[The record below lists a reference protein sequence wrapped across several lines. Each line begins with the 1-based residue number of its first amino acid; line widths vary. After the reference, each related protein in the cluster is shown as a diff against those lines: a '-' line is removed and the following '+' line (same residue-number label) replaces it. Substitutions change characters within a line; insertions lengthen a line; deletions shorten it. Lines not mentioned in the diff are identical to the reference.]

1 MTEPPYECP
10 TRTTGLLTRL
20 SVLFTLATSSACES
34 SPCWLAI
41 TSCPSAR
48 RVGISLLKQEP
59 SAHRPWT
66 KTMLGLPWCVTVC
79 SFAELGG
86 ETFVPRFP
94 EQNRSPGARKRVKR
108 G

>member
-10 TRTTGLLTRL
+10 TRTTGLLTCFR
-20 SVLFTLATSSACES
+20 VLLTLATSSACES

-66 KTMLGLPWCVTVC
+66 KTMLGLRW
-79 SFAELGG
+79 FAKGLLLRFVRRGHQFRSDG
-86 ETFVPRFP
+86 SPSTHRTF
-94 EQNRSPGARKRVKR
+94 
-108 G
+108 